1 MEVRLPH
8 DEDTLM
14 AANSQE
20 SQTGVTVVTVSV
32 LSLVIT
38 VQLSAAE
45 NVIDQRK
52 SLNFLQNRENFS

>member
-1 MEVRLPH
+1 
-8 DEDTLM
+8 M